1 MLKVCIQFC
10 IEGNK
15 QVAMEAVKALI
26 PQFNDKRV
34 DINEGEGFSILINYD
49 SMVLLNFQHNCS
61 AKAKVPS

>member
-1 MLKVCIQFC
+1 M
-10 IEGNK
+10 
-15 QVAMEAVKALI
+15 AMEAVKALI